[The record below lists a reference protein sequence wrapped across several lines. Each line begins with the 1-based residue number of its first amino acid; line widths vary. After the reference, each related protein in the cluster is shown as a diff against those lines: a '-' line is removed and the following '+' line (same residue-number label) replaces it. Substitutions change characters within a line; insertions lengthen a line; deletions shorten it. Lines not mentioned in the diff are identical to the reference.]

1 MSDNQWDS
9 DADPI
14 EDMRR
19 ALVKIKE
26 PIPKSYYRQMDEME
40 KDVQTAVEL
49 LVEEGKTSEEIVEQL
64 IKYGIWGSF

>member
-26 PIPKSYYRQMDEME
+26 PTPKSYYRQMNEME

-49 LVEEGKTSEEIVEQL
+49 LVKEGKTPQEIIEQL